1 MSAALH
7 AAELQRT
14 MHLATASVKDT
25 NGIIWSAVKLALKS
39 RNLDIA
45 QWQTDLANAL
55 HSVR

>member
-1 MSAALH
+1 MSAALL

-39 RNLDIA
+39 RTWILLSGKLI
-45 QWQTDLANAL
+45 
-55 HSVR
+55 